1 MKKRFISAVCALA
14 VTAAGVGAPVAS
26 AGIIPAAITA
36 SADEELTYGDFK
48 YKVITIPD
56 RTTNAEYEAIE
67 ITKYDGFGGNVVIP
81 DTIDGKDVVQ
91 IGEKAFYYDQF
102 TTSVKMGK
110 NIKYIQYNAFYHCD
124 NLRTVDFNDGL
135 RAIYGMAFAYT
146 PKLVTVHLPN
156 SVVGIDE
163 KAFFSCGVKDLVLP
177 NGGSGSS
184 LDIITNA
191 FASCNNLT
199 SVTIPGT
206 LQYMGWYAFADCT
219 NLTTV
224 KVEEGADE
232 IGAFTFQGC
241 TSLENVSLPST
252 LIYLSGNF
260 IGCTKLTELSV
271 PQNVDEIGGET
282 FSGCTSLKTVYLPK
296 KLEKISD
303 DAFKD
308 CGNLKDVY
316 YEGAAEDWKKIEIRD
331 GNDQL
336 QKVTFH
342 YGYEYPVPG
351 SDPQPVDPKP
361 APTKQSI
368 AKATVKAANKIYT
381 GKALTPN
388 VKVTLNGKALKNG
401 TDYTVAYK
409 NNKNCGKGAATVT
422 GKGNYTGTKSASFI
436 IKPAKIKVKKV
447 TSPKKSQ
454 IKVTWKKAG
463 GKVTGYQ
470 VQIGLNKKFTKGK
483 KTYVVKK
490 PAASAKTIK
499 KLRAGKKYFA
509 RVRAFKTI
517 DKKNYFGKWS
527 AVKAVKCKK

>member
-36 SADEELTYGDFK
+36 SADGELTYGDFK
-48 YKVITIPD
+48 YKVTIFPD
-56 RTTNAEYEAIE
+56 FINGGQSEGIE

-81 DTIDGKDVVQ
+81 DTIDGKDVVT

-102 TTSVKMGK
+102 TTSVKMGSK
-110 NIKYIQYNAFYHCD
+110 VRFIKSQAFYHCD
-124 NLRTVDFNDGL
+124 NLSTVEFSDGL
-135 RAIYGMAFAYT
+135 QVIYPKAFAYT
-146 PKLVTVHLPN
+146 AKLNSVHLPD
-156 SVVGIDE
+156 STLAVLEG
-163 KAFFSCGVKDLVLP
+163 AFSYSGVKDLALS
-177 NGGSGSS
+177 NKIKELGN
-184 LDIITNA
+184 DA
-191 FASCNNLT
+191 FRYCDNLT
-199 SVTIPGT
+199 AVTIPPVESAGF
-206 LQYMGWYAFADCT
+206 YIFADCK
-219 NLTTV
+219 NLNTV
-224 KVEEGADE
+224 KVEEGSEE
-232 IGAFTFQGC
+232 IGVFAFSGC
-241 TSLENVSLPST
+241 TALENVSLPST
-252 LIYLSGNF
+252 LTYLNGTFND
-260 IGCTKLTELSV
+260 CTKLTELSV
-271 PQNVDEIGGET
+271 PQNVDELGAET
-282 FSGCTSLKTVYLPK
+282 FNGCTSLKTVYLPK
-296 KLEKISD
+296 KLEKINNL
-303 DAFKD
+303 AFKN
-308 CGNLKDVY
+308 CENLKDVY
-316 YEGAAEDWKKIEIRD
+316 YEGAAEDWKKIEIKT
-331 GNDQL
+331 GNEQL

-351 SDPQPVDPKP
+351 SDPQPDP

-368 AKATVKAANKIYT
+368 AKATVKAANKVYT
-381 GKALTPN
+381 GKALTPA
-388 VKVTLNGKALKNG
+388 VKVTLDGKALKNG

-409 NNKNCGKGAATVT
+409 NNKNCGKGTATVT
-422 GKGNYTGTKSASFI
+422 GKGSYTGTKSASFI

-483 KTYVVKK
+483 KTYVVRKS
-490 PAASAKTIK
+490 AASAKTIK

-509 RVRAFKTI
+509 RVRAFKTV